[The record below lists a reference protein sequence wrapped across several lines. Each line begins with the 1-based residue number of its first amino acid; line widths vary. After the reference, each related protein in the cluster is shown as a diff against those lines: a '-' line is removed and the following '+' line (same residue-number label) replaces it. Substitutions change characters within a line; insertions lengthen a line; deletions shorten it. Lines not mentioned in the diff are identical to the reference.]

1 MKNIITYVLIV
12 LLIGGAAFYFTHKSF
27 VLGRIGMTFTNKPV
41 AANTTDSVGNV
52 AKDGKRV
59 LVAYFSWG
67 GNTRKL
73 AQSIHKQVGGDIV
86 EIRPIKPYPEGYK
99 DTVKVGKQELDSGVL
114 PAIDVAKVNM
124 QDYDTI
130 LLGYPI
136 WYYREP
142 LVIETFLKSVD
153 TTGKTILP
161 FATSGGSPIEPS
173 IATIRKAASKAK
185 LGDALLANDTSL
197 VNSWLVKYGLI
208 K

>member
-1 MKNIITYVLIV
+1 MKNIITYVIIA
-12 LLIGGAAFYFTHKSF
+12 LLIGGVAFYMTHKSF
-27 VLGRIGMTFTNKPV
+27 VLGRVGMTFTNKPV
-41 AANTTDSVGNV
+41 AASTTDSVGNV

-73 AQSIHKQVGGDIV
+73 AQNIHKQVGGDIV
-86 EIRPIKPYPEGYK
+86 EIRPVKAYPEGYREC
-99 DTVKVGKQELDSGVL
+99 VKVGKQELDSGML
-114 PAIDVAKVNM
+114 PAIDVAKVDM
-124 QDYDTI
+124 KAYDTI
-130 LLGYPI
+130 LVGYPI

-142 LVIETFLKSVD
+142 LVIETFLRSVD

-173 IATIRKAASKAK
+173 IATISKAAPKAK
-185 LGDALLANDTSL
+185 MGEALLANDTSL
-197 VNSWLVKYGLI
+197 VEPWLKKYGLI